1 MVTILQSSPILA
13 QMDMTFTADSCELFH
28 IFARGAVDRRGLKR
42 TLQISVDRISPK
54 AGGWSGSRGPWF
66 GKLPESSLV
75 PPQIRNSRSSY
86 RHPILSA
93 LPPSL
98 VRHDRNVTLIQWHSG
113 LWSSSRR
120 IISKNVIFRRNKSM
134 LRLAGTENLCDDA
147 GPFLNLLAEFSQPL
161 SRSQMKTWHELVS
174 KHTTPAVIPREN
186 SNTWLENGPN
196 EKDRRLL
203 VERK

>member
-1 MVTILQSSPILA
+1 MDHHENSLAAILQSSLIIA
-13 QMDMTFTADSCELFH
+13 QMDMSFTTDSCELHH
-28 IFARGAVDRRGLKR
+28 IFPRGAVDRRGLKR
-42 TLQISVDRISPK
+42 TLISVDRISPK

-75 PPQIRNSRSSY
+75 PPQIKNSRSSY
-86 RHPILSA
+86 RHPILST

-134 LRLAGTENLCDDA
+134 LRLAGMENLCDDA

-161 SRSQMKTWHELVS
+161 SKSWMETWHELS
-174 KHTTPAVIPREN
+174 E
-186 SNTWLENGPN
+186 
-196 EKDRRLL
+196 
-203 VERK
+203 